1 MPFVDANGIRLHY
14 EAVGSGPPVV
24 FCHEYASD
32 ARAWEAQLRFFGSR
46 YRAIAYNGRGYP
58 PSTVPQDDSDWLHH
72 HLVND
77 LAGLLDALGIERAHI
92 VGQATGGNVALNFA
106 IAHPDRVNGLVV
118 IGAGAGTSDRERWLA
133 GARALADDIAARGT
147 AQALVSIEQ
156 APQRAIFQAK
166 DPRGWQDFLALLHDL
181 SPVAAEKLMRITL
194 TDRLPVTAL
203 KEKLAG
209 MTLPVL
215 VMTGDQ
221 DFPSHEACRFIRDH
235 APHAG
240 LAMLPM
246 CGHAMNL
253 EEPMLFNQMVS
264 DFLSAVDAGRWGTWS
279 RAAEAGRS
287 H

>member
-1 MPFVDANGIRLHY
+1 MPFVDANGVRLHY
-14 EAVGSGPPVV
+14 ESVGSGRPVV

-32 ARAWEAQLRFFGSR
+32 ARAWEAQLRYFGQR
-46 YRAIAYNGRGYP
+46 YHAIAYNGRGYP
-58 PSTVPQDDSDWLHH
+58 PSSVPQDDQSWLHR
-72 HLVND
+72 HLIDD
-77 LAGLLDALGIERAHI
+77 LTAVLDGLGIERAHV

-106 IAHPDRVNGLVV
+106 VANPGRVMGLVV
-118 IGAGAGTSDRERWLA
+118 IGAGAGTTDRERWLA
-133 GARALADDIAARGT
+133 DARALADDIARRGT
-147 AQALVSIEQ
+147 REAFAAIEE
-156 APQRAIFQAK
+156 APQRAIFKTK
-166 DPRGWQDFLALLHDL
+166 DPLGWEGFRALLHDL
-181 SPVAAEKLMRITL
+181 PAGSAEKLMRITL

-203 KEKLAG
+203 AVQLRRLD
-209 MTLPVL
+209 LPVL

-264 DFLSAVDAGRWGTWS
+264 EFLSSVDAGRWGTWS
-279 RAAEAGRS
+279 RVGTGS
-287 H
+287 KN

>member
-72 HLVND
+72 HLIND

-279 RAAEAGRS
+279 RTAEAGRP

>member
-1 MPFVDANGIRLHY
+1 MPYVDANGIRLHY
-14 EAVGSGPPVV
+14 ESVGSGRPVV

-32 ARAWEAQLRFFGSR
+32 ARAWEAQLRYFGQR

-58 PSTVPQDDSDWLHH
+58 PSSVPLDDQSWLHR
-72 HLVND
+72 HLIDD
-77 LAGLLDALGIERAHI
+77 LTALLNSLGIERAHV

-106 IAHPDRVNGLVV
+106 IAHPERVMGLVV
-118 IGAGAGTSDRERWLA
+118 IGAGAGTTDRERWLA
-133 GARALADDIAARGT
+133 GARALADDSATRGMREAFAA
-147 AQALVSIEQ
+147 IEE
-156 APQRAIFQAK
+156 APQRAIFKTK
-166 DPRGWQDFLALLHDL
+166 DPRGWEDFLGLLHEL

-203 KEKLAG
+203 AAPLRQLE
-209 MTLPVL
+209 LPVL

-264 DFLSAVDAGRWGTWS
+264 EFLSSVDAGRWGSWS
-279 RAAEAGRS
+279 RVGTGSAN
-287 H
+287 

>member
-1 MPFVDANGIRLHY
+1 MPLVDSNGIRLHY
-14 EAVGSGPPVV
+14 ESVGAGLPVV

-32 ARAWEAQLRFFGSR
+32 ARAWEAQLRFFGRR

-58 PSTVPQDDSDWLHH
+58 PSTVPRDDDSWLHRQ
-72 HLVND
+72 LIDD
-77 LAGLLDALGIERAHI
+77 LAGLLDALGIGRAHI

-106 IAHPDRVNGLVV
+106 LAHPERVHGLVV

-133 GARALADDIAARGT
+133 GARALADDIAKRGT
-147 AQALVSIEQ
+147 AEAFAAIEQ
-156 APQRAIFQAK
+156 APQRAIFKTK

-203 KEKLAG
+203 GAQLAKLE
-209 MTLPVL
+209 LPVL

-253 EEPMLFNQMVS
+253 EEPMLFNQMVQE
-264 DFLSAVDAGRWGTWS
+264 FLSAVDAGRWGSWS
-279 RAAEAGRS
+279 RAAESGRAR
-287 H
+287 

>member
-1 MPFVDANGIRLHY
+1 MPIVQANGIRLHY
-14 EAVGSGPPVV
+14 ESVGSGVPLV

-32 ARAWEAQLRFFGSR
+32 ARAWEAQLRFFGRR
-46 YRAIAYNGRGYP
+46 YQAIAYNGRGYP
-58 PSTVPQDDSDWLHH
+58 PSTVPQDDSQWLHR
-72 HLVND
+72 HLIDD

-106 IAHPDRVNGLVV
+106 IAHPSRVVGLVV
-118 IGAGAGTSDRERWLA
+118 VGAGAGTSDRERWLA
-133 GARALADDIAARGT
+133 GARALADNIAQHGT
-147 AQALVSIEQ
+147 AKAFAAIEQ
-156 APQRAIFQAK
+156 APQRAVFQTK
-166 DPRGWQDFLALLHDL
+166 DPRGWQDFLGLLHDL

-194 TDRLPVTAL
+194 VDRLPVNAL
-203 KEKLAG
+203 GPQLQQLQ
-209 MTLPVL
+209 MPIL

-235 APHAG
+235 APYAG

-253 EEPMLFNQMVS
+253 EEPMLFNHMVN

-279 RAAEAGRS
+279 RHADSRS
-287 H
+287 AR

>member
-1 MPFVDANGIRLHY
+1 MPVVEANGIRLHY
-14 EAVGSGPPVV
+14 ESVGSGRPVV

-32 ARAWEAQLRFFGSR
+32 ARAWEAQLRFFGRR

-58 PSTVPQDDSDWLHH
+58 PSTVPEHDSAWLHQ
-72 HLVND
+72 HLIDD
-77 LAGLLDALGIERAHI
+77 LTGLLDALGVDRAHI

-106 IAHPDRVNGLVV
+106 LAHPERVIGLVV
-118 IGAGAGTSDRERWLA
+118 VGAGAGTSDRERWLA

-147 AQALVSIEQ
+147 AQAFAAIEQ
-156 APQRAIFQAK
+156 APQRAIFQTK
-166 DPRGWQDFLALLHDL
+166 DPRGWQDFLSMLHDL
-181 SPVAAEKLMRITL
+181 SPIAAEKLMRITL

-203 KEKLAG
+203 RDPLAKLDR
-209 MTLPVL
+209 PVL

-235 APHAG
+235 APYAG

-253 EEPMLFNQMVS
+253 EEPMLFNQALS
-264 DFLSAVDAGRWGTWS
+264 DFLSAVDAGRWGNWS
-279 RAAEAGRS
+279 DREVAGEQR
-287 H
+287 

>member
-72 HLVND
+72 HLIND
-77 LAGLLDALGIERAHI
+77 LAGLLDALDIERAHI

-133 GARALADDIAARGT
+133 GARALADDIAAR
-147 AQALVSIEQ
+147 
-156 APQRAIFQAK
+156 APPRRWFQSNRRHSVQSFKPRIRA
-166 DPRGWQDFLALLHDL
+166 
-181 SPVAAEKLMRITL
+181 
-194 TDRLPVTAL
+194 
-203 KEKLAG
+203 
-209 MTLPVL
+209 
-215 VMTGDQ
+215 
-221 DFPSHEACRFIRDH
+221 
-235 APHAG
+235 
-240 LAMLPM
+240 
-246 CGHAMNL
+246 
-253 EEPMLFNQMVS
+253 
-264 DFLSAVDAGRWGTWS
+264 AGRTFWRCS
-279 RAAEAGRS
+279 MICRPSQPRN
-287 H
+287 

>member
-1 MPFVDANGIRLHY
+1 MPYVDANGIRLQY
-14 EAVGSGPPVV
+14 ESVGSGRPVV

-32 ARAWEAQLRFFGSR
+32 ARAWEAQLRYFGQR

-58 PSTVPQDDSDWLHH
+58 PSSVPLDDQSWLHR
-72 HLVND
+72 HLIDD
-77 LAGLLDALGIERAHI
+77 LTALLNSLGIERAHV

-106 IAHPDRVNGLVV
+106 IAHPERVMGLVV
-118 IGAGAGTSDRERWLA
+118 IGAGAGTTDRERWLA
-133 GARALADDIAARGT
+133 GARALADDIATRGT
-147 AQALVSIEQ
+147 REAFAAIEE
-156 APQRAIFQAK
+156 APQRAIFKTK
-166 DPRGWQDFLALLHDL
+166 DPRGWEDFLGLLHDL

-203 KEKLAG
+203 AAPLRQLE
-209 MTLPVL
+209 LPVL

-246 CGHAMNL
+246 CGHAMTL

-264 DFLSAVDAGRWGTWS
+264 EFLSSVDAGRWGSWS
-279 RAAEAGRS
+279 RVGTGSAN
-287 H
+287 

>member
-1 MPFVDANGIRLHY
+1 MPFVDANGLRLHY
-14 EAVGSGPPVV
+14 ESVGSGPPVV

-32 ARAWEAQLRFFGSR
+32 ARAWEAQLRFFGRR

-72 HLVND
+72 HLIND
-77 LAGLLDALGIERAHI
+77 LAGLLDALGIERAHV

-106 IAHPDRVNGLVV
+106 IAHPERVNGLVV
-118 IGAGAGTSDRERWLA
+118 IGAGAGTSDRDRWLA

-147 AQALVSIEQ
+147 AQAFASIEQ

>member
-72 HLVND
+72 HLIND
-77 LAGLLDALGIERAHI
+77 LAGLLDALDIERAHI

-106 IAHPDRVNGLVV
+106 IAHPERVNGLVV

>member
-1 MPFVDANGIRLHY
+1 MPHVDANGIRLHY
-14 EAVGSGPPVV
+14 ESVGSGRPVV

-32 ARAWEAQLRFFGSR
+32 ARAWEAQLRYFGRR

-58 PSTVPQDDSDWLHH
+58 PSSVPLDDQSWLHR
-72 HLVND
+72 HLIDD
-77 LAGLLDALGIERAHI
+77 LTSLLNSLGIERAHV

-106 IAHPDRVNGLVV
+106 IAHPERVMGLVV
-118 IGAGAGTSDRERWLA
+118 IGAGAGTTDRERWLA
-133 GARALADDIAARGT
+133 GARALADDIARRGT
-147 AQALVSIEQ
+147 REAFAAIEE
-156 APQRAIFQAK
+156 APQRAIFKTK
-166 DPRGWQDFLALLHDL
+166 DPRGWEDFLGLLHDL

-203 KEKLAG
+203 GEPLRQLE
-209 MTLPVL
+209 LPVL

-235 APHAG
+235 APYAG

-264 DFLSAVDAGRWGTWS
+264 EFLSSVDAGRWGSWS
-279 RAAEAGRS
+279 RVGTGSAD
-287 H
+287 

>member
-72 HLVND
+72 HLIND
-77 LAGLLDALGIERAHI
+77 LAGLLDALDIERAHI

-106 IAHPDRVNGLVV
+106 IAHPDRVNALVV

>member
-1 MPFVDANGIRLHY
+1 
-14 EAVGSGPPVV
+14 
-24 FCHEYASD
+24 
-32 ARAWEAQLRFFGSR
+32 
-46 YRAIAYNGRGYP
+46 
-58 PSTVPQDDSDWLHH
+58 
-72 HLVND
+72 
-77 LAGLLDALGIERAHI
+77 
-92 VGQATGGNVALNFA
+92 
-106 IAHPDRVNGLVV
+106 VNGLVV
-118 IGAGAGTSDRERWLA
+118 IGAGAGTSDRDRWLA

>member
-1 MPFVDANGIRLHY
+1 MPLVDSNGIRLHY
-14 EAVGSGPPVV
+14 ESVGAGLPVV

-32 ARAWEAQLRFFGSR
+32 ARAWEAQLRFFGRR

-58 PSTVPQDDSDWLHH
+58 PSTVPRDDDSWLHQQ
-72 HLVND
+72 LIDD
-77 LAGLLDALGIERAHI
+77 LAGLLDALGIGRAHI

-106 IAHPDRVNGLVV
+106 LAHPERVHGLVV

-133 GARALADDIAARGT
+133 GARALADDIAKRGT
-147 AQALVSIEQ
+147 AEAFAAIEQ
-156 APQRAIFQAK
+156 APQRAIFKTK

-203 KEKLAG
+203 GAQLAKLE
-209 MTLPVL
+209 LPVL

-253 EEPMLFNQMVS
+253 EEPMLFNQMVQE
-264 DFLSAVDAGRWGTWS
+264 FLSAVDAGRWGSWS
-279 RAAEAGRS
+279 RAAESGRAR
-287 H
+287 

>member
-1 MPFVDANGIRLHY
+1 MPYVDANGIRLHY
-14 EAVGSGPPVV
+14 ESVGSGRPVV

-32 ARAWEAQLRFFGSR
+32 ARAWEAQLRYFGQR

-58 PSTVPQDDSDWLHH
+58 PSSVPLDDHSWLHRY
-72 HLVND
+72 LIDD
-77 LAGLLDALGIERAHI
+77 LTALLDSLGIERAHV

-106 IAHPDRVNGLVV
+106 IAHPERVMGLVV
-118 IGAGAGTSDRERWLA
+118 IGAGAGTTDRERWLA
-133 GARALADDIAARGT
+133 GAQALADDIARRGT
-147 AQALVSIEQ
+147 REAFAAIEE
-156 APQRAIFQAK
+156 APQRAIFKTK
-166 DPRGWQDFLALLHDL
+166 DPRGWKDFLALLHEL

-203 KEKLAG
+203 GAPLRQLQ
-209 MTLPVL
+209 LPVL

-264 DFLSAVDAGRWGTWS
+264 EFLSSVDAGRWGSWS
-279 RAAEAGRS
+279 RVGTGSAD
-287 H
+287 

>member
-1 MPFVDANGIRLHY
+1 MPYVDANGIRLHY
-14 EAVGSGPPVV
+14 ESVGSGRPVV

-32 ARAWEAQLRFFGSR
+32 ARAWEAQLRYFGQR

-58 PSTVPQDDSDWLHH
+58 PSSVPLDDQSWLHR
-72 HLVND
+72 HLIDD
-77 LAGLLDALGIERAHI
+77 LTALLNSLGIERAHV

-106 IAHPDRVNGLVV
+106 IAHPERVMGLVV
-118 IGAGAGTSDRERWLA
+118 IGAGAGTTDRERWLA
-133 GARALADDIAARGT
+133 GARALADDIATRGMRE
-147 AQALVSIEQ
+147 AFAAIEE
-156 APQRAIFQAK
+156 APQRAIFKTK
-166 DPRGWQDFLALLHDL
+166 DPRGWEDFLGLLHEL

-203 KEKLAG
+203 AAPLRQLE
-209 MTLPVL
+209 LPVL

-264 DFLSAVDAGRWGTWS
+264 EFLSSVDAGRWGSWS
-279 RAAEAGRS
+279 RVGTGSAN
-287 H
+287 